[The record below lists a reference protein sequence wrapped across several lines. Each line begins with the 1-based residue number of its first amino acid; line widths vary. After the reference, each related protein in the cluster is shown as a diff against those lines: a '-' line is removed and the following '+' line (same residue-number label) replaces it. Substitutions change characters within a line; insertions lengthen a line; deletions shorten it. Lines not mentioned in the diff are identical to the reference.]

1 MGNARLLK
9 RALSIVSS
17 VVRLLLSLKKLLV
30 AAIKESR
37 MQGPIIKEH
46 VTNGSLGPGES
57 AHTKYG
63 RINVPSEGRLIRV
76 YAKGSASSTGTIGY
90 FLTVVPTVHYSNI
103 DLSTYPTGSYIPA
116 VGSGGNTDFLVQPN
130 YGVAGGTAADI
141 DLAVYY
147 LESGKNAA
155 FEVLF
160 STDADTSVTGLYI
173 VTELV

>member
-46 VTNGSLGPGES
+46 VTNGSLGPGEY
-57 AHTKYG
+57 AHTTYG
-63 RINVPSEGRLIRV
+63 RINVPSEGRRLRV
-76 YAKGSASSTGTIGY
+76 YAKGSASSTGTIGCVLY
-90 FLTVVPTVHYSNI
+90 VLPTMHFSDI
-103 DLSTYPTGSYIPA
+103 DASAYPTGAYMSAP
-116 VGSGGNTDFLVQPN
+116 GTNTDFTVQPN
-130 YGVAGGTAADI
+130 LGVATGTAADI

-147 LESGKNAA
+147 FEDGNNAA

-160 STDADTSVTGLYI
+160 QTDADTSVTGLYI

>member
-46 VTNGSLGPGES
+46 VTNGSLGPGEY
-57 AHTKYG
+57 AHAKYG
-63 RINVPSEGRLIRV
+63 RINVPSEGRRLRV
-76 YAKGSASSTGTIGY
+76 YVKGSASSTGTIGY
-90 FLTVVPTVHYSNI
+90 QLYVLPALHFSDI
-103 DLSTYPTGSYIPA
+103 DASAYPTGATSSVPVSNPDFTVRPA
-116 VGSGGNTDFLVQPN
+116 L
-130 YGVAGGTAADI
+130 GVATGSAADI

-147 LESGKNAA
+147 FEDGKSSA
-155 FEVLF
+155 FDVVF
-160 STDADTSVTGLYI
+160 QTDVDTSVTGLYI
-173 VTELV
+173 LTELV